1 MAQILTREAIIQFLL
16 GFIIGKLI
24 GTIVS
29 SAPFVEFLFEEGA
42 SNIFYVEFVNNL
54 LSFNGYHYAL
64 AIICGLILVIWQSK
78 GIFD

>member
-1 MAQILTREAIIQFLL
+1 MAQIITREAIIEFLL

-24 GTIVS
+24 GTVVS
-29 SAPFVEFLFEEGA
+29 SAPFFEFLFEEGA
-42 SNIFYVEFVNNL
+42 SEIFYVEFVNNL

-64 AIICGLILVIWQSK
+64 AVICGLILVIWQSK